1 MLCLALGVL
10 IGCIVGGIIEY
21 KSPRYKDSILILFSI
36 LIGLLMGAC
45 AGSIMSTTAPTKI
58 VEYSKTYEIS
68 PVEKNSYVISDSNK
82 YIVRQNGKLVDVS
95 RDIAEIKKANH
106 SEITYFYEEKS
117 YKEPWKT
124 LIAPIGTEPIPTI
137 KTILIEV
144 EGED

>member
-1 MLCLALGVL
+1 MLCLALGLL
-10 IGCIVGGIIEY
+10 ICAVIGGIIRHKFCY
-21 KSPRYKDSILILFSI
+21 SDLTITILGVIVYGL
-36 LIGLLMGAC
+36 LIGVFTGY
-45 AGSIMSTTAPTKI
+45 IMSIVAPTKI

-82 YIVRQNGKLVDVS
+82 YIIRQNGKLVDVS

-137 KTILIEV
+137 KTILIEI